1 MRAVADTFM
10 RACFQSALAS
20 LLVWTTAGCNR
31 SDATAAVGAPAA
43 LRIAFVPQHDQ
54 HERSQTAYTALQA
67 YLGKTLQMPVEILQL
82 ESANVALEAMRA
94 RKIDV
99 CNFSPWPFLIAEK
112 KAGAEAFLT
121 TAAPDGSPVS
131 YHTVL
136 LAHPDSGLRTIDD
149 VKARARDL
157 VFSFEEAVSTSGHLV
172 PRQAFHEIGL
182 EAERDFKQVLFAP
195 DSTVLVLAIKAR
207 RLDVAAV
214 SDSGLRRNLTTGR
227 VTERDIRVV
236 WKSEPVLSNV
246 MAIRRELP
254 AEFKQRLRDV
264 LIALPRAEPDTW
276 LQIVRQYSNP
286 VAGYLVAH
294 EAMLAPYRELIR
306 TVPGLQITL

>member
-1 MRAVADTFM
+1 MPGQADVTTRLTRDVRLNIPLLSAAM
-10 RACFQSALAS
+10 DTVTESRLAIAMAQSGGIGVLHRN
-20 LLVWTTAGCNR
+20 LTVEEQ
-31 SDATAAVGAPAA
+31 SDQV
-43 LRIAFVPQHDQ
+43 REVK
-54 HERSQTAYTALQA
+54 RY
-67 YLGKTLQMPVEILQL
+67 
-82 ESANVALEAMRA
+82 ESGMVIN
-94 RKIDV
+94 
-99 CNFSPWPFLIAEK
+99 P
-112 KAGAEAFLT
+112 LT
-121 TAAPDGSPVS
+121 INPDTPLS
-131 YHTVL
+131 
-136 LAHPDSGLRTIDD
+136 
-149 VKARARDL
+149 
-157 VFSFEEAVSTSGHLV
+157 E
-172 PRQAFHEIGL
+172 
-182 EAERDFKQVLFAP
+182 
-195 DSTVLVLAIKAR
+195 VLAIKAR

-306 TVPGLQITL
+306 TLTKKLPDGRTLLHDISFTVKRGEFVG